1 MAEAFL
7 HELLQTSNSVQSD
20 TQDHCVICLQETG
33 TMSPETGFIELMLR
47 LPCSHLVGSGCIA
60 MWLKENNSCPI
71 CRDVFFPA
79 QPRPYLDHDV
89 MEDQEE
95 ETEGEVE
102 DEEEE
107 EDRRLLLERM
117 CQDYCLQLELNR
129 RTTEIAQVIILNIV
143 HTYPYNQAVGGFY
156 DDNAVN
162 VVALGIYIASCIAG
176 HPRSPREICGV
187 VDLLGRRIRDSR
199 AINGDRIREH
209 YDIVYNRRGELI
221 EDEIID
227 SLEDRKVVWPSSDP
241 YESSDDQIE
250 CGRDLRLMRV
260 RCAYY
265 STRLRVPSPIDD
277 LSQHIA
283 ANLIFAGFHT
293 LNSPE
298 NSEYV
303 YQSDLY
309 AVSIYIAS
317 HLVGQPISR
326 RAIQDLVG
334 AEGSDVRSTCRIV
347 CEACDQLVSED
358 FRNTLNVQLSWGSL
372 DAEISEVAGGSTE
385 GDQSR
390 EEGDTA
396 SRTRRIRSLCDRYCN
411 RLVDT
416 NTSQI
421 NLFALQLST
430 AFTFKTFTG
439 HSPEAIAAAGVYI
452 ACKCKGYDIS
462 YGSLMADAGIP
473 ISSIHIAHSMMVH
486 EIGVRRVNVQHIVES
501 FSVEIP
507 EMIQTV
513 LLQND
518 PRNGYY

>member
-33 TMSPETGFIELMLR
+33 AMSPETGFIELMLR
-47 LPCSHLVGSGCIA
+47 LPCNHLVGSGCIA

-71 CRDVFFPA
+71 CREVFFPA
-79 QPRPYLDHDV
+79 QPRPYLEHDV
-89 MEDQEE
+89 MEDHEE
-95 ETEGEVE
+95 QEVE

-129 RTTEIAQVIILNIV
+129 RTTEIAQVIILNTV
-143 HTYPYNQAVGGFY
+143 RTYPYNQAVGGFY

-176 HPRSPREICGV
+176 YPRSPREICGV
-187 VDLLGRRIRDSR
+187 VDILGRRIRDSR
-199 AINGDRIREH
+199 AINGDRIREN
-209 YDIVYNRRGELI
+209 YDTVYNRRGELI

-250 CGRDLRLMRV
+250 CGRDLLLMRV
-260 RCAYY
+260 HCVYY

-283 ANLIFAGFHT
+283 ANLIFAGFRT
-293 LNSPE
+293 LSSPE

-309 AVSIYIAS
+309 AVSIYIAA

-326 RAIQDLVG
+326 RAIQDLIG
-334 AEGSDVRSTCRIV
+334 DEGSHIRSTCRIV
-347 CEACDQLVSED
+347 REACNQLVSDD
-358 FRNTLNVQLSWGSL
+358 FRKTLDVQLSWETL
-372 DAEISEVAGGSTE
+372 DAEISAAAGGSTE
-385 GDQSR
+385 ANQRR
-390 EEGDTA
+390 EEEDAA
-396 SRTRRIRSLCDRYCN
+396 SRTRRIATLCDRYCY
-411 RLVDT
+411 RLFDT
-416 NTSQI
+416 NTAPI

-439 HSPEAIAAAGVYI
+439 HSPEAVAAAGVYM
-452 ACKCKGYDIS
+452 ACKCKGYDVS
-462 YGSLMADAGIP
+462 YGSLMAAAGIP
-473 ISSIHIAHSMMVH
+473 ISSIHTAHAMMVH
-486 EIGVRRVNVQHIVES
+486 QIGVRRVNVQHVVRE
-501 FSVEIP
+501 FAVGIP
-507 EMIQTV
+507 AMVQTV
-513 LLQND
+513 PRDD
-518 PRNGYY
+518 PRSGYY